1 MPAKSLGKGL
11 GALIPEVTEPSSADV
26 AEILVDDISV
36 NPQQPRQDFNSV
48 ALEELAASINENG
61 IVQPI
66 TVRQK
71 NGKYEL
77 IAGERRL
84 RAVKLINM
92 RSIPAYVMSVDD
104 ERMLQLALIE
114 NIQREDL
121 NPIDIA
127 QAYDDLIETHGL
139 THGEVADRVGKN
151 RSTVAN
157 FLRLLTLPPEIK
169 DALRKGEVSQ
179 GHARALLA
187 FKDVNKIKNLFRKLM
202 KNGLSV
208 RQVEEMVKRGDGAAQ
223 TSSSKKQKPLKSPQ
237 LKAIENDLMM
247 KLGTKVKIREK
258 GSGGELLVEYYSDE
272 DIDRRIRLLCKL
284 EDGVG
289 HEVGIW

>member
-187 FKDVNKIKNLFRKLM
+187 FKDVIKIKNLFRKLM

-272 DIDRRIRLLCKL
+272 DLDRLIELFGKL
-284 EDGVG
+284 AD
-289 HEVGIW
+289 

>member
-223 TSSSKKQKPLKSPQ
+223 T
-237 LKAIENDLMM
+237 
-247 KLGTKVKIREK
+247 
-258 GSGGELLVEYYSDE
+258 
-272 DIDRRIRLLCKL
+272 
-284 EDGVG
+284 
-289 HEVGIW
+289 

>member
-1 MPAKSLGKGL
+1 MSAKSLGKGL
-11 GALIPEVTEPSSADV
+11 AALIPDVSEPSTSAVDV

-36 NPQQPRQDFNSV
+36 NPHQPRQDFNSV

-71 NGKYEL
+71 DGKYEL

-92 RSIPAYVMSVDD
+92 RSVPAYVMSVDD
-104 ERMLQLALIE
+104 ENMLQLALIE

-127 QAYDDLIETHGL
+127 HAYNDLIETHGL

-169 DALRKGEVSQ
+169 DALRRGEVSQ

-187 FKDVNKIKNLFRKLM
+187 LKDVNKIKSLFRKLM

-208 RQVEEMVKRGDGAAQ
+208 RQVEEIIKSSDGVAK
-223 TSSSKKQKPLKSPQ
+223 TSSSIRPKPLKSPQ
-237 LKAIENDLMM
+237 LKAIENNLMM

-272 DIDRRIRLLCKL
+272 DLDRLIELFGQLG
-284 EDGVG
+284 D
-289 HEVGIW
+289 

>member
-1 MPAKSLGKGL
+1 
-11 GALIPEVTEPSSADV
+11 
-26 AEILVDDISV
+26 
-36 NPQQPRQDFNSV
+36 
-48 ALEELAASINENG
+48 
-61 IVQPI
+61 
-66 TVRQK
+66 
-71 NGKYEL
+71 
-77 IAGERRL
+77 
-84 RAVKLINM
+84 M

-223 TSSSKKQKPLKSPQ
+223 TSSSNKQKPLKSPQ

-272 DIDRRIRLLCKL
+272 DLDRLIELFGKL
-284 EDGVG
+284 AD
-289 HEVGIW
+289 

>member
-223 TSSSKKQKPLKSPQ
+223 TSSSNKQKPLKSPQ

-272 DIDRRIRLLCKL
+272 DLDRLIELFGKL
-284 EDGVG
+284 ED
-289 HEVGIW
+289 

>member
-11 GALIPEVTEPSSADV
+11 AALIPDVNEPSASAVDV
-26 AEILVDDISV
+26 ADILVDDISV
-36 NPQQPRQDFNSV
+36 NPHQPRQDFNSA

-71 NGKYEL
+71 DGKYEL

-92 RSIPAYVMSVDD
+92 RSVPAYVMSVDD
-104 ERMLQLALIE
+104 ENMLQLALIE

-127 QAYDDLIETHGL
+127 HAYNDLIETHGL

-169 DALRKGEVSQ
+169 DALRRGEVSQ

-187 FKDVNKIKNLFRKLM
+187 LKDVNKIKSLFRKLM

-208 RQVEEMVKRGDGAAQ
+208 RQVEEIIKSGDGVTK
-223 TSSSKKQKPLKSPQ
+223 TSSSKKLKTLKSPQ
-237 LKAIENDLMM
+237 LKAIENNLMM

-272 DIDRRIRLLCKL
+272 DLDRLIELFGQLG
-284 EDGVG
+284 D
-289 HEVGIW
+289 

>member
-187 FKDVNKIKNLFRKLM
+187 LKDVSKIKSLFRKLM

-223 TSSSKKQKPLKSPQ
+223 TSSSNKQKPLKSPQ

-272 DIDRRIRLLCKL
+272 DLDRLIELFGKL
-284 EDGVG
+284 AD
-289 HEVGIW
+289 

>member
-11 GALIPEVTEPSSADV
+11 EALIPQVNDPSAASADV
-26 AEILVDDISV
+26 AEIMVDDISV
-36 NPQQPRQDFNSV
+36 NPQQPRQDFNSE

-84 RAVKLINM
+84 RAVKLINI

-127 QAYDDLIETHGL
+127 HAYEDLIETHGL
-139 THGEVADRVGKN
+139 THGEVADRVGKD

-157 FLRLLTLPPEIK
+157 SLRLLTLPPEIK
-169 DALRKGEVSQ
+169 DSLRKGEVSQ

-187 FKDVNKIKNLFRKLM
+187 LKDVNKIKSLFRKLM
-202 KNGLSV
+202 KKGLSV
-208 RQVEEMVKRGDGAAQ
+208 RQVEEIIKRSDNIRQ
-223 TSSSKKQKPLKSPQ
+223 QSSSAKSKSLKSPQ
-237 LKAIENDLMM
+237 LKAIESNLMM

-258 GSGGELLVEYYSDE
+258 SSGGELIVEYYSDE
-272 DIDRRIRLLCKL
+272 DLDRLIELLGQL
-284 EDGVG
+284 EG
-289 HEVGIW
+289 

>member
-61 IVQPI
+61 IVQPV

-187 FKDVNKIKNLFRKLM
+187 LKDVSKIKSLFRKLM

-223 TSSSKKQKPLKSPQ
+223 ASSSNKQKPLKSPQ

-272 DIDRRIRLLCKL
+272 DLDRLIELFGKL
-284 EDGVG
+284 ED
-289 HEVGIW
+289 

>member
-1 MPAKSLGKGL
+1 MMSAKSLGKGL
-11 GALIPEVTEPSSADV
+11 GALIPDINEPSATAIDV

-36 NPQQPRQDFNSV
+36 NPHQPRQDFDFA

-71 NGKYEL
+71 DGKYEL

-92 RSIPAYVMSVDD
+92 RSVPAYVMSVDD
-104 ERMLQLALIE
+104 ENMLQLALIE

-127 QAYDDLIETHGL
+127 HAYNDLIETHGL

-157 FLRLLTLPPEIK
+157 FLRLLTLPNEIK
-169 DALRKGEVSQ
+169 DALRRGEVSQ

-187 FKDVNKIKNLFRKLM
+187 LKDVSKIKSLFRKLM
-202 KNGLSV
+202 KKGLSV
-208 RQVEEMVKRGDGAAQ
+208 RQVEEIIKSGDGVSQ
-223 TSSSKKQKPLKSPQ
+223 TFSSKKSKPLKSPQ
-237 LKAIENDLMM
+237 LKAIENNLMM

-258 GSGGELLVEYYSDE
+258 GSGGEMLVEYYSDE
-272 DIDRRIRLLCKL
+272 DLDRLIELFNQL
-284 EDGVG
+284 ED
-289 HEVGIW
+289 

>member
-1 MPAKSLGKGL
+1 MSAKSLGKGL
-11 GALIPEVTEPSSADV
+11 AALIPDVNEPSTSAVDV
-26 AEILVDDISV
+26 ADILVDDISV
-36 NPQQPRQDFNSV
+36 NPHQPRQDFNST

-71 NGKYEL
+71 DGKYEL

-92 RSIPAYVMSVDD
+92 RSVPAYVMSVDD
-104 ERMLQLALIE
+104 ESMLQLALIE

-127 QAYDDLIETHGL
+127 HAYNDLIETHGL

-169 DALRKGEVSQ
+169 DALRRGEVSQ

-187 FKDVNKIKNLFRKLM
+187 LKDVAKIKSLFRKLM

-208 RQVEEMVKRGDGAAQ
+208 RQVEEIIKSGDGVTK
-223 TSSSKKQKPLKSPQ
+223 TSSSKKLKTLKSPQ
-237 LKAIENDLMM
+237 LKAIENNLMM

-272 DIDRRIRLLCKL
+272 DLDRLIELFGQLG
-284 EDGVG
+284 D
-289 HEVGIW
+289 

>member
-1 MPAKSLGKGL
+1 MSAKSLGKGL
-11 GALIPEVTEPSSADV
+11 GALIPDVHEPSAGAVDV
-26 AEILVDDISV
+26 AEILVDEISV
-36 NPQQPRQDFNSV
+36 NPHQPRQDFNSV

-71 NGKYEL
+71 DGKYEL

-92 RSIPAYVMSVDD
+92 RSVPAYVMSVDD
-104 ERMLQLALIE
+104 ESLLQLALIE

-127 QAYDDLIETHGL
+127 NAYNDLIETHGL

-169 DALRKGEVSQ
+169 DALRRGEVSQ

-187 FKDVNKIKNLFRKLM
+187 LKDVNKIKSLFRKLL

-208 RQVEEMVKRGDGAAQ
+208 RQIEQIIKSGDGVAKA
-223 TSSSKKQKPLKSPQ
+223 SSSKKPKSLKSPQ
-237 LKAIENDLMM
+237 LKAIENNLMM

-272 DIDRRIRLLCKL
+272 DLDRLIELFGQLG
-284 EDGVG
+284 D
-289 HEVGIW
+289 

>member
-272 DIDRRIRLLCKL
+272 DLDRLIELFGKL
-284 EDGVG
+284 AD
-289 HEVGIW
+289 

>member
-1 MPAKSLGKGL
+1 MSAKSLGKGL
-11 GALIPEVTEPSSADV
+11 AALIPDVNEPSTSAVDV

-36 NPQQPRQDFNSV
+36 NPHQPRQDFHSV

-92 RSIPAYVMSVDD
+92 RSVPAYVMSVDD
-104 ERMLQLALIE
+104 ESMLQLALIE

-127 QAYDDLIETHGL
+127 HAYNDLIETHGL

-169 DALRKGEVSQ
+169 DALRRGEVSQ

-187 FKDVNKIKNLFRKLM
+187 LKDVNKIKSLFRKLM

-208 RQVEEMVKRGDGAAQ
+208 RQVEEIIKSGDGVNK
-223 TSSSKKQKPLKSPQ
+223 TSYSKKLNTLKSPQ

-272 DIDRRIRLLCKL
+272 DLDRLIELFGQLG
-284 EDGVG
+284 D
-289 HEVGIW
+289 

>member
-1 MPAKSLGKGL
+1 MMSARSLGKGL
-11 GALIPEVTEPSSADV
+11 GALIPDIDEPSATVDV

-36 NPQQPRQDFNSV
+36 NPHQPRQDFDSA

-71 NGKYEL
+71 DGKYEL

-92 RSIPAYVMSVDD
+92 RSVPAYVMSVDD
-104 ERMLQLALIE
+104 ENMLQLALIE

-127 QAYDDLIETHGL
+127 HAYNDLIETHGL

-157 FLRLLTLPPEIK
+157 FLRLLTLPNEIK
-169 DALRKGEVSQ
+169 DALRRGEVSQ

-187 FKDVNKIKNLFRKLM
+187 LKDVSKIKSLFRKLM
-202 KNGLSV
+202 KKGLSV
-208 RQVEEMVKRGDGAAQ
+208 RQVEEIIKSGDGVSQ
-223 TSSSKKQKPLKSPQ
+223 TFSLKKSKPLKSPQ
-237 LKAIENDLMM
+237 LKAIENNLMM
-247 KLGTKVKIREK
+247 KLGTKVKIRAK

-272 DIDRRIRLLCKL
+272 DLDRLIELFNQLG
-284 EDGVG
+284 D
-289 HEVGIW
+289 

>member
-139 THGEVADRVGKN
+139 THGEVSDRVGKN
-151 RSTVAN
+151 RSKVAN

-223 TSSSKKQKPLKSPQ
+223 TSSSNKQKPLKSPQ

-272 DIDRRIRLLCKL
+272 DLDRLIELFGKL
-284 EDGVG
+284 ED
-289 HEVGIW
+289 

>member
-1 MPAKSLGKGL
+1 MSAKSLGKGI
-11 GALIPEVTEPSSADV
+11 GALIPEVKESFGKSVDA
-26 AEILVDDISV
+26 AEILVDEIAV
-36 NPQQPRQDFNSV
+36 NPQQPRRDFNSV

-71 NGKYEL
+71 DGRYEL

-84 RAVKLINM
+84 RAVKLINV
-92 RSIPAYVMSVDD
+92 RTIPAYIMSVND
-104 ERMLQLALIE
+104 ESTLQLALIE

-121 NPIDIA
+121 NPIDLA
-127 QAYDDLIETHGL
+127 HGYEELIETHGL
-139 THGEVADRVGKN
+139 THGEVADRIGKN

-157 FLRLLTLPPEIK
+157 FLRLLTLPPEIQ
-169 DALRKGEVSQ
+169 DSLRKGEVSQ

-187 FKDVNKIKNLFRKLM
+187 LKDVNKIKSLFRKLM
-202 KNGLSV
+202 KKGLSV
-208 RQVEEMVKRGDGAAQ
+208 RQVEEIIKRGDSDPQ
-223 TSSSKKQKPLKSPQ
+223 KSSPIQFKSKKSPQ
-237 LKAIENDLMM
+237 LRAIENDLMM

-272 DIDRRIRLLCKL
+272 DLDRLIELFDQL
-284 EDGVG
+284 ED
-289 HEVGIW
+289 

>member
-1 MPAKSLGKGL
+1 MSAKSLGKGL
-11 GALIPEVTEPSSADV
+11 AALIPDVSEPSTSAVDV
-26 AEILVDDISV
+26 ADILVDDISD
-36 NPQQPRQDFNSV
+36 NPHQPRQDFNSV

-71 NGKYEL
+71 DGKYER
-77 IAGERRL
+77 IAGERSL

-92 RSIPAYVMSVDD
+92 RSVPAYVMSVDD
-104 ERMLQLALIE
+104 ENMLQLALIE

-127 QAYDDLIETHGL
+127 HAYNDLIETHGL
-139 THGEVADRVGKN
+139 THGEVADRIGKN

-169 DALRKGEVSQ
+169 DDLRRGEVTQ
-179 GHARALLA
+179 GHARALLEL
-187 FKDVNKIKNLFRKLM
+187 KDVKKIKSLFRKLM

-208 RQVEEMVKRGDGAAQ
+208 RQVEEIIKSGNGVTK
-223 TSSSKKQKPLKSPQ
+223 TSSSIRPKPVKSPQ
-237 LKAIENDLMM
+237 LKAIENNLMM

-272 DIDRRIRLLCKL
+272 DLDRLIELFGQLG
-284 EDGVG
+284 D
-289 HEVGIW
+289 

>member
-223 TSSSKKQKPLKSPQ
+223 TSSSNKQKPLKSPQ

-272 DIDRRIRLLCKL
+272 DLDRLIELFGKL
-284 EDGVG
+284 AD
-289 HEVGIW
+289 

>member
-11 GALIPEVTEPSSADV
+11 AALIPDLNEPSVSGADV

-36 NPQQPRQDFNSV
+36 NPDQPRQDFNSD

-66 TVRQK
+66 TVRLK
-71 NGKYEL
+71 DGKYEL

-92 RSIPAYVMSVDD
+92 RSVPAYVMSVNDD
-104 ERMLQLALIE
+104 NMLQLALIE

-127 QAYDDLIETHGL
+127 HAYNDLIETHGL
-139 THGEVADRVGKN
+139 THGEVADRIGKN

-169 DALRKGEVSQ
+169 DALRRGEVSQ

-187 FKDVNKIKNLFRKLM
+187 LKDAGKIKSLFRKLL

-208 RQVEEMVKRGDGAAQ
+208 RQVEEIIKRGDGGSR
-223 TSSSKKQKPLKSPQ
+223 SSTTKKSKSLKSPQ
-237 LKAIENDLMM
+237 IKAIENSLMM
-247 KLGTKVKIREK
+247 KLGTKVIIREK

-272 DIDRRIRLLCKL
+272 DLDRLIELFGQL
-284 EDGVG
+284 ED
-289 HEVGIW
+289 

>member
-1 MPAKSLGKGL
+1 MTAKSLGKGL
-11 GALIPEVTEPSSADV
+11 AALIPDVNDPSASAVDV

-36 NPQQPRQDFNSV
+36 NPHQPRQDFNSV

-71 NGKYEL
+71 DGKYEL

-92 RSIPAYVMSVDD
+92 RSVPAYVMSVDD
-104 ERMLQLALIE
+104 ENMLQLSLIE

-127 QAYDDLIETHGL
+127 HAYNDLIETHGL

-169 DALRKGEVSQ
+169 DALRRGEVSQ

-187 FKDVNKIKNLFRKLM
+187 LKDVNKIKSLFRKLM

-208 RQVEEMVKRGDGAAQ
+208 RQVEEIIKSSDGVAK
-223 TSSSKKQKPLKSPQ
+223 TSSSIRPKPVKSPQ
-237 LKAIENDLMM
+237 LKAIENNLMM

-272 DIDRRIRLLCKL
+272 DLDRLIELFGQLG
-284 EDGVG
+284 D
-289 HEVGIW
+289 